1 MNGFHGRILDV
12 DLDARRFRIE
22 TVADDILKTY
32 LGGKAWCETTTVCPP
47 PCTGHW
53 RTQARTSRKTNW
65 PTWWGSI
72 TAFGAGMIRGF
83 RRRKRLWAV
92 AKVAIDAHRHRGA
105 AVGSAS
111 ARSAGTAMFSAHRP
125 GRRWCTY

>member
-32 LGGKAWCETTTVCPP
+32 LGGKAWCETTTVCPR

-65 PTWWGSI
+65 PTW
-72 TAFGAGMIRGF
+72 
-83 RRRKRLWAV
+83 
-92 AKVAIDAHRHRGA
+92 
-105 AVGSAS
+105 
-111 ARSAGTAMFSAHRP
+111 
-125 GRRWCTY
+125 